1 MSASISQAL
10 LIAVK
15 ISQCLFLF
23 IRLPKKYIL
32 GDILDIFTPDMLS
45 GKLNEFG
52 GHFQNLSGRLTFFE
66 KTVPAPVVSL

>member
-1 MSASISQAL
+1 MNQAL

-23 IRLPKKYIL
+23 IRLPKKHIL
-32 GDILDIFTPDMLS
+32 GDFLDIFTPDMLS
-45 GKLNEFG
+45 GKLNKFG
-52 GHFQNLSGRLTFFE
+52 GHFKNLSVLSSRLTIFE